1 MRRAVLLAHPAGHSL
16 SPAMHDAAFAAL
28 DVDARYEAWD
38 VPPAELAAAI
48 ERLRDPVILGANV
61 TVPHKRAV
69 LALLDGLDAEAA
81 AIGAVN
87 VVRRE
92 GGRLLG
98 GNSDGEGFLRSLR
111 EAGLDPAGRRVL
123 LLGAGGAARA
133 VGWALLRAGA
143 AELRIVNRTH
153 ASAAALAAALAAD
166 AGGAVVRALRDPLDG
181 AERIGLWVNA
191 TSVGMRRG
199 GVDPDASPLD
209 PAAFARRGPD
219 ATPAAAVDLVYRP
232 RRTRF
237 LRDAAAAGLVTVE
250 GSGMLLHQGAAAFEA
265 WTGRPAPLAA
275 MRAALDAALD
285 GALDGGSAPG
295 TAP

>member
-28 DVDARYEAWD
+28 GMDARYEAWD
-38 VPPAELAAAI
+38 VPPEQLPAAV
-48 ERLRDPVILGANV
+48 ERLRGQEVLGANV

-69 LALLDGLDAEAA
+69 VALLDALDPDAA

-92 GGRLLG
+92 GRRLLG

-111 EAGLDPAGRRVL
+111 EAGLDPAGRTAAL
-123 LLGAGGAARA
+123 FGAGGAARA

-153 ASAAALAAALAAD
+153 ASAEALAEALAAD
-166 AGGAVVRALRDPLDG
+166 PGGAAVRAVRDPFAG
-181 AERIGLWVNA
+181 AAQVDLWVNA

-199 GVDPDASPLD
+199 GVDPDVSPVD
-209 PAAFARRGPD
+209 PAVFSRRD
-219 ATPAAAVDLVYRP
+219 AAAAGAAVDLVYRP

-237 LRDAAAAGLVTVE
+237 LRDAAAAGLVTVD

-285 GALDGGSAPG
+285 AGPSPG

>member
-1 MRRAVLLAHPAGHSL
+1 VRRAVLLAHPAGHSL
-16 SPAMHDAAFAAL
+16 SPVMHDAAFAAL
-28 DVDARYEAWD
+28 GIDARYEAWD
-38 VPPAELAAAI
+38 VPPAELAAAV
-48 ERLRDPVILGANV
+48 ERLRDPEILGANV

-69 LALLDGLDAEAA
+69 LTLLDDLDAEAA

-87 VVRRE
+87 VVRRDA
-92 GGRLLG
+92 GRLLG
-98 GNSDGEGFLRSLR
+98 GNTDGEGFLRSLR
-111 EAGLDPAGRRVL
+111 EAGLDPAGRHAL

-143 AELRIVNRTH
+143 ADVRIVNRTH
-153 ASAAALAAALAAD
+153 ASAVALADALAAE
-166 AGGAVVRALRDPLDG
+166 AGGAVHALRDPLDG
-181 AERIGLWVNA
+181 AEHVDLWVNA

-209 PAAFARRGPD
+209 PAAFARRGPG

-237 LRDAAAAGLVTVE
+237 LRDAEAAGLVTLD

-265 WTGRPAPLAA
+265 WTGRAAPLAA
-275 MRAALDAALD
+275 MRAALNDALD
-285 GALDGGSAPG
+285 GAQDDGCAPG
-295 TAP
+295 TGP